1 MPPGVTVRD
10 LLFPGLATDFFG
22 RQSFPDFDPTLTG
35 FQPVHAQWLAELSRL
50 VYRHDRE
57 EKNPPPSPTR
67 RQYLEDAGLRQV
79 QFFKAGDDT
88 QAMLVVRGTPPDLA
102 ILAFRGT
109 ENLRDW
115 IKNINLPLLPFPG
128 GGRVHAGFMR
138 GLHAVWPDIE
148 QALNGLNCPLY
159 FTGHSLGA
167 ALATI
172 AAARHRPRAL
182 YTFGSP
188 QLGDAGFADIVRCPA
203 YRIVH
208 SSDPVTTVPGEALE
222 YRHVGTRIHITGPGP
237 GVLTK
242 VMSLVRGVPDLMDHA
257 PAYYVD
263 RVGRAKPLPLPT
275 P

>member
-1 MPPGVTVRD
+1 MPAVTVRD

-22 RQSFPDFDPTLTG
+22 RQPFPAFDTTLTG

-57 EKNPPPSPTR
+57 ENHPPPPPTR
-67 RQYLEDAGLRQV
+67 QQYLEGAGLRQV
-79 QFFKAGDDT
+79 QFFRAGDDT

-109 ENLRDW
+109 ETLRDW
-115 IKNINLPLLPFPG
+115 IKNINVPLMPFPG

-138 GLHAVWPDIE
+138 GLNAVWPEIE
-148 QALNGLNCPLY
+148 QALQGVSCPLY

-188 QLGDAGFADIVRCPA
+188 QLGDVAFAGAVRCPA

-208 SSDPVTTVPGEALE
+208 STDVVPTVPGEAFE
-222 YRHVGTRIHITGPGP
+222 YGHVGTHIHITGPGR
-237 GVLTK
+237 GLLTH
-242 VMSLVRGVPDLMDHA
+242 VMSLFRGVADLMDHA

-263 RVGRAKPLPLPT
+263 RVGSATSLPAPKP
-275 P
+275 